1 MLWRRRGIEV
11 KTPDQVRA
19 MRAAGLVVGRTLEV
33 LRSAVVPGVT
43 LAELDALAER
53 TIRDAGATP
62 SFLGYQG
69 FPATICTS
77 VNDVVVH
84 GIPDDTVVADGDLVS
99 IDCGAV
105 VDGWHGDAAVTVP
118 VGEVGAAQ
126 RALVAATE
134 TAMWAGIAAARPGGR
149 VGDVSAAVEASLRAA
164 GYSGIVRD
172 YTGHGIGTA
181 LHQAPDV
188 PNVGRAG
195 RGPRLVAG
203 MVLAV
208 EPMVTLGTDEVDV
221 DDDEWTVR
229 TLDGSRAAHSEH
241 TVALGED
248 GPWVL
253 TALDGGR
260 AGLAGPGVEVAP
272 LDYGDDRRP
281 RGGSQ

>member
-11 KTPDQVRA
+11 KTPEQVRA
-19 MRAAGLVVGRTLEV
+19 MRSAGLVVGRTLEV
-33 LRSAVVPGVT
+33 LRAATVPGVT

-53 TIRDAGATP
+53 TISDAGATP

-84 GIPDDTVVADGDLVS
+84 GIPDDTVVAEGDLVS
-99 IDCGAV
+99 VDCGAV
-105 VDGWHGDAAVTVP
+105 VDGWHGDAAITVP
-118 VGEVGAAQ
+118 VGRVTAAE
-126 RALVAATE
+126 RALVAAAE
-134 TAMWAGIAAARPGGR
+134 AAMWAGIAAARPGAR

-164 GYSGIVRD
+164 GHDGIVRD

-195 RGPRLVAG
+195 RGPRLTVG
-203 MVLAV
+203 MVLAI

-221 DDDEWTVR
+221 DADEWTVR

-241 TVALGED
+241 TVALTEA

-253 TALDGGR
+253 TSLDGGR
-260 AGLAGPGVEVAP
+260 EALAGLGVEAVA
-272 LDYGDDRRP
+272 LDYGDA
-281 RGGSQ
+281 

>member
-11 KTPDQVRA
+11 KTPEQVRA
-19 MRAAGLVVGRTLEV
+19 MRPAGLVVGRTLEV
-33 LRSAVVPGVT
+33 LRAATVPGVT

-53 TIRDAGATP
+53 TIREAGATP

-84 GIPDDTVVADGDLVS
+84 GIPDDTVVAEGDLVS
-99 IDCGAV
+99 VDCGAV
-105 VDGWHGDAAVTVP
+105 VDGWHGDAAITVP
-118 VGEVGAAQ
+118 VGRVTGAEQ
-126 RALVAATE
+126 ALVDATE
-134 TAMWAGIAAARPGGR
+134 AAMWAGVAAARPGSR
-149 VGDVSAAVEASLRAA
+149 VGDVSAAVEASLRAS
-164 GYSGIVRD
+164 GHDGIVRD

-195 RGPRLVAG
+195 RGPRLTVG
-203 MVLAV
+203 MVLAI

-241 TVALGED
+241 TVALTED

-253 TALDGGR
+253 TSLDGGR
-260 AGLAGPGVEVAP
+260 EALAGLGVEAVA
-272 LDYGDDRRP
+272 LDYGDA
-281 RGGSQ
+281 

>member
-11 KTPDQVRA
+11 KTPEQVRA
-19 MRAAGLVVGRTLEV
+19 MRRAGLVVGRTLEV
-33 LRSAVVPGVT
+33 LRSAVAPGVT

-99 IDCGAV
+99 VDCGAI
-105 VDGWHGDAAVTVP
+105 VDGWHGDAAITVA
-118 VGEVGAAQ
+118 VGEVPPAE
-126 RALVAATE
+126 RALVSATE
-134 TAMWAGIAAARPGGR
+134 DAMWAGIAAARPGER
-149 VGDVSAAVEASLRAA
+149 VGDVSHAVASSLRAA
-164 GYSGIVRD
+164 GYDGIVRD

-188 PNVGRAG
+188 PNVGKPG
-195 RGPRLVAG
+195 RGPRLVVG

-241 TVALGED
+241 TVALTED

-260 AGLAGPGVEVAP
+260 AGLGRLGVRTAD
-272 LDYGDDRRP
+272 LDYGDERPP
-281 RGGSQ
+281 RGGRA